1 MTISIEQLPVIN
13 AYELR
18 SRLRRGPLEHKGH
31 GGRVVIAGGANG
43 MQGAILLAG
52 RAALHLG
59 AGWVHLQTIDDATAL
74 LHEQAE
80 LMIRQWQPRG
90 LLQETAD
97 VYAVGPGLGQSA
109 RAYELLV
116 EALSLPQPLILD
128 ADALN
133 LLAVHEESMRMLQA
147 RTATTILTP
156 HPGEAARLLGCQVAD
171 IQNERLQSLHTLVQ
185 KTNAYVVLKGHQTL
199 VAGPQRPAQVCMQ
212 GNSGMGI
219 SGMGD
224 VLTGILAGIIAQAK
238 YHQLSI
244 EEALLLAVQI
254 HAMAADSL
262 VQKGIGPLGLTPSEV
277 ILEARYL
284 INVKSS

>member
-1 MTISIEQLPVIN
+1 
-13 AYELR
+13 
-18 SRLRRGPLEHKGH
+18 
-31 GGRVVIAGGANG
+31 
-43 MQGAILLAG
+43 
-52 RAALHLG
+52 
-59 AGWVHLQTIDDATAL
+59 
-74 LHEQAE
+74 
-80 LMIRQWQPRG
+80 
-90 LLQETAD
+90 
-97 VYAVGPGLGQSA
+97 
-109 RAYELLV
+109 
-116 EALSLPQPLILD
+116 
-128 ADALN
+128 
-133 LLAVHEESMRMLQA
+133 
-147 RTATTILTP
+147 
-156 HPGEAARLLGCQVAD
+156 VAD

-185 KTNAYVVLKGHQTL
+185 KTNAHVVLKGHQTL